1 MKAEKK
7 IARIVGVLFITA
19 LASSLMSGVF
29 LESVNTQDYLDTV
42 SAHEI
47 EIGIGVI
54 LLLILTVSVVTIPI
68 IMLPILKNENER
80 LAFGYIGARIFEG
93 IADVIIAISPLL
105 ILTLSQEFVNATAPV
120 ASHFDTTGTLI
131 LALRDWVGI
140 LENVPYSLGVLMFS
154 YLLYQS
160 KLVPRWFQTRSSM
173 VSSLGSYRRHNYVSK
188 SPYQYVRPCPSISLS
203 RMDSPFSYSNHLE

>member
-120 ASHFDTTGTLI
+120 ASHFG
-131 LALRDWVGI
+131 R
-140 LENVPYSLGVLMFS
+140 YSR
-154 YLLYQS
+154 
-160 KLVPRWFQTRSSM
+160 KRS
-173 VSSLGSYRRHNYVSK
+173 V
-188 SPYQYVRPCPSISLS
+188 
-203 RMDSPFSYSNHLE
+203 

>member
-105 ILTLSQEFVNATAPV
+105 ILT
-120 ASHFDTTGTLI
+120 
-131 LALRDWVGI
+131 VGI

-160 KLVPRWFQTRSSM
+160 KLVPRWLAVWGLIGGIIMLARVPISM
-173 VSSLGSYRRHNYVSK
+173 FVLVPL
-188 SPYQYVRPCPSISLS
+188 SPYHEWTALLAIPIILNELVLAGWLIVKGFNSSAIAS
-203 RMDSPFSYSNHLE
+203 E